1 MLFSIVSLIL
11 LGSCSPTLFNDF
23 SRSNAPVELSR
34 AGWFGN
40 NDGSTMFRASVNA
53 WKKNSTG
60 IIVIKPFSKESHRV
74 VFMTEMGIK
83 IFDIEVYS
91 NGSHKLHYSVEG
103 LDRKTVVSM
112 LGNDLGLMIYPF
124 SSTGNLRTMERRD
137 GTTVLRIKDKRG
149 RRYAF
154 MDNGSGRLR
163 ELVSSGAFFRKVSIK
178 YSGIGIKPEKIEISH
193 NFLKLEINL
202 TLLK

>member
-1 MLFSIVSLIL
+1 VSLVL
-11 LGSCSPTLFNDF
+11 LGSCSPTLLNDF
-23 SRSNAPVELSR
+23 SRSNATLELSR

-60 IIVIKPFSKESHRV
+60 IMVVKPFGDDSHRV

-83 IFDIEVYS
+83 IFDIQIYR
-91 NGSHKLHYSVEG
+91 NGSQKLHYSVNELNRG
-103 LDRKTVVSM
+103 SVVSM

-124 SSTGNLRTMERRD
+124 TSTGSLKLMERMDRS
-137 GTTVLRIKDKRG
+137 TVVRIKDKKG
-149 RRYAF
+149 RRYLF
-154 MDNGSGRLR
+154 MDKDSGRLK
-163 ELVSSGAFFRKVSIK
+163 EVVSSGILFRKVRIK
-178 YSGIGIKPEKIEISH
+178 YTGNGSKPEKIEISH
-193 NFLKLEINL
+193 NFLNLDINL

>member
-1 MLFSIVSLIL
+1 LTLVL
-11 LGSCSPTLFNDF
+11 LASCSPSLFNDF
-23 SRSNAPVELSR
+23 RRSNATLELSR
-34 AGWFGN
+34 SGWFGN

-60 IIVIKPFSKESHRV
+60 IMVVKPFGDDSHRV

-83 IFDIEVYS
+83 IFDIEIYR
-91 NGSHKLHYSVEG
+91 NGNHKLHYSVDE
-103 LDRKTVVSM
+103 LNRRSIVSM

-124 SSTGNLRTMERRD
+124 TSTGNLKMMERRD
-137 GTTVLRIKDKRG
+137 GSTVLRIKDKRG

-154 MDNGSGRLR
+154 LDKDSGKLR
-163 ELVSSGAFFRKVSIK
+163 ELISSGTLFRKVIIK
-178 YSGIGIKPEKIEISH
+178 YSGKGSKPEKIEISH
-193 NFLKLEINL
+193 NFLKLDIKL

>member
-1 MLFSIVSLIL
+1 LLFSILTLVL
-11 LGSCSPTLFNDF
+11 LSGCSPSLFNDF
-23 SRSNAPVELSR
+23 RRSNATLELTT
-34 AGWFGN
+34 AGWFGQ

-74 VFMTEMGIK
+74 MFMTEMGIK

-103 LDRKTVVSM
+103 LDRRTVVSM

-124 SSTGNLRTMERRD
+124 TSTGKLKIMERKD
-137 GTTVLRIKDKRG
+137 GSTVLRIKDKRG
-149 RRYAF
+149 RRFAY
-154 MDNGSGRLR
+154 MDNDSGKLR
-163 ELVSSGAFFRKVSIK
+163 ELVSSGALFRKVRIK
-178 YSGIGIKPEKIEISH
+178 YTGNGSKPEKIEITH
-193 NFLKLEINL
+193 NILNLEINL